1 MSKYSNLREEELKN
15 KVARDW
21 FSAYD
26 NTRIIGNIDFC
37 IAPSLVDEKTKLL
50 FAENDLQKDIPSM
63 LWAEAKKNI
72 VKDINENFV
81 QLILTIGKERTI
93 DTFLPPA
100 FLGAFDA
107 EKIAFIPFHKISQI
121 FNQNDFNW
129 NVTPS
134 DHSSKE
140 FIQLYKL
147 VKDILEN
154 NALLFDWEEN
164 ESELKKFIKS
174 NFKSGISSLTKIK
187 VNKNNF
193 VFIYQKWCK
202 QVMPTIRVDW
212 NMAKKAGILSA
223 DFFLADLLS
232 QDNKTIKEKLF
243 VLLSDSRYILDREID
258 ENGFETSKQVAFKDN
273 QKSYNQFWN
282 LYERPPKV
290 EYWDYI
296 IERRDLLVP
305 QDIRERKGSFFT
317 PQIWV
322 QKSQEYIASV
332 LGENW
337 QEEYV
342 VWDCCAGT
350 GNLLNGLTNKRN
362 IWASTLDKADVEVM
376 KDRVANGAQ
385 LYEDHIFQFDFLN
398 DSFNNLP
405 EGLRQ
410 IVNDP
415 EKRKKL
421 IVYINPPY
429 AEAANARTSSGTGFN
444 RAGVARDNLTYEKY
458 KELMGLAQNEL
469 FAQFVIRIYLEIPEC
484 YIGQFST
491 VKIVSYPSYDK
502 FRDLFRA
509 KLERMFIVPA
519 NTFDNVNGKF
529 PIGFFIWNT
538 QKSIINNLSKNNPI
552 ESDIYEVDGSY
563 LGTRYFY
570 SETVSRPLTKWLQ
583 QFHDKQGQKVAYLRM
598 LGSDVQN
605 KNGVFISNEL
615 SRNDYKKHLFTFI
628 TRKNFLFICIY
639 YSVRHVIE
647 DTWITHN
654 DQFLYP
660 SDGWKDDNEF
670 HFDCLMYTLFGDKN
684 RISTENGTNHWIP
697 FSEEQVGSKN
707 SFESHFM
714 SDYLKELLSG
724 KAGKSTVKVGELDF
738 EGKRE
743 EPDKRE
749 YCPSEEAK
757 AVYDAGLLLWRY
769 YFMKQNINPNASFYD
784 IRKYFQG
791 ETNGRMNNDS
801 NDETYSH
808 YIADLRSKQKLLA
821 KKIEQKVYKYGFLK

>member
-21 FSAYD
+21 FSTYD

-37 IAPSLVDEKTKLL
+37 IAPSLVDEKTRLL
-50 FAENDLQKDIPSM
+50 FAENDLQKNIPSM

-154 NALLFDWEEN
+154 NTLLFDWEEN

-202 QVMPTIRVDW
+202 QVMPTISVDW

-258 ENGFETSKQVAFKDN
+258 ESGIVTSKQVVFKDN
-273 QKSYNQFWN
+273 QKAYNQFWN

-322 QKSQEYIASV
+322 QKSQEYIESV

-337 QEEYV
+337 QDEYV

-385 LYEDHIFQFDFLN
+385 LFEDHIFQFDFLN
-398 DSFNNLP
+398 DSFDKLP
-405 EGLRQ
+405 EGLKQ

-421 IVYINPPY
+421 VVYINPPY
-429 AEAANARTSSGTGFN
+429 AEAASSKTVTGTGGN
-444 RAGVARDNLTYEKY
+444 KPGVATENKTYQDY
-458 KELMGLAQNEL
+458 KSVIGKAINEL
-469 FAQFVIRIYLEIPEC
+469 FAQFFIRIAKEIPNCILGE
-484 YIGQFST
+484 FSKLT
-491 VKIVSYPSYDK
+491 LLSSSN
-502 FRDLFRA
+502 FNLFRLEFNS
-509 KLERMFIVPA
+509 KLLKLFVVPA
-519 NTFDNVNGKF
+519 NTFDNVKGNF
-529 PIGFFIWNT
+529 PIGFFVWNT
-538 QKSIINNLSKNNPI
+538 NNSSSQLLSFIEADAFDSNGSFLQK
-552 ESDIYEVDGSY
+552 
-563 LGTRYFY
+563 
-570 SETVSRPLTKWLQ
+570 
-583 QFHDKQGQKVAYLRM
+583 
-598 LGSDVQN
+598 
-605 KNGVFISNEL
+605 
-615 SRNDYKKHLFTFI
+615 
-628 TRKNFLFICIY
+628 KNFYIDNKKINYINSWYSSYYDNGSIPIGIMNTRGNDFQNYNYIRITSNDNHNHTNRITEKNLIQSCIY
-639 YSVRHVIE
+639 LAIRHCIE
-647 DTWITHN
+647 PTWLN
-654 DQFLYP
+654 DRDQFLYP
-660 SDGWKDDNEF
+660 ADGWQNDISF
-670 HFDCLMYTLFGDKN
+670 QLDCLIYTLFHGHN
-684 RISTENGTNHWIP
+684 CISSEQGTNNWIP
-697 FSEEQVGSKN
+697 FTEEQVGSRN

-724 KAGKSTVKVGELDF
+724 KTLKSNASGGELDF
-738 EGKRE
+738 EGERE
-743 EPDKRE
+743 EPIKRE
-749 YCPSEEAK
+749 FYLSDEAK

-769 YFMKQNINPNASFYD
+769 YFTKQDINPNASFYD

-808 YIADLRSKQKLLA
+808 YISELRLKQKLLA
-821 KKIEQKVYKYGFLK
+821 KKIEQKVYQYKFLK